1 MNGCGHLI
9 VATFCLCTWCAGVF
23 GAPGALLLGGTA
35 GDESGMRQIQQDMN
49 LFSADLETAGVAP
62 DAQVRLDER
71 APYDAA
77 AVDAALAALA
87 ERVKKGEIDRL
98 WVGVFGHAQQG
109 RHELLLKL
117 PRGAYPASRLAD
129 ALNALNIPQ
138 QVFCFNTLSR
148 ELADQL
154 LAGTRRDRLIVSA
167 VSRTGYR
174 NPPGIPGFFLREWR
188 EGKAENF
195 VELARCAM
203 LAAQR
208 SAAAR
213 EVFFDEQPLLAW
225 GGTAAEFPFSGIAAQ
240 ELPPLRATAVP
251 AAATKEEGGA
261 RSAVADDFDARIE
274 RRRLLLSLNGD
285 GALHVEERCEIVVQT
300 AAGAE
305 RLTAV
310 QLPSPAGAAAC
321 EILEASHLRPD
332 GASGEVQRRGDTMTL
347 RFPGLEPGS
356 RIVYAYRWD
365 EALSGAARTGAFLSR
380 EVPLAREYPQRELE
394 FVFGLPKK
402 FFAAW
407 RLYGLSGVPKAEA
420 GETPYN
426 RTYRFVLKDI
436 PAAEALPDLPPG
448 DAAGARA
455 VFSLVPD
462 WKSFAAQYITLID
475 GCDRLNAEGE
485 ALATRL
491 AAGAKD
497 KEAVLARLYNF
508 VNALRYDTT
517 PYGARALRPRLP
529 EAVLASGT
537 ADCKDKANLLIALA
551 RVHGVEGRMAL
562 LRRGGSSD
570 PEFPSWQ
577 FNHAIAYFP
586 NVPGY
591 PDGLWLD
598 ATDPDTPF
606 GTLPP
611 GDANRPA
618 LVLFADGARF
628 LPVKAAREENNVC
641 VREWRVRA
649 LPDGSVEGEWIGE
662 NRGIFAYAARRAW
675 KSRSPELRRFAAQ
688 HEVGSDWRGA
698 EVRAVT
704 AAEGDGVW
712 TERCA
717 FTAPRLTRPSLTRS
731 WERPF
736 EMPGRTAPMLLY
748 DGQGYTQIE
757 RVRFG
762 GGAGKSEMKTELWKA
777 ESPHYRARLSWRGTP
792 EAGEAELTISCL
804 GGQVDVNDYPKDRA
818 LWRAAAGCWNEIQE
832 KR

>member
-1 MNGCGHLI
+1 MNGCGHII
-9 VATFCLCTWCAGVF
+9 VATFCLCAWGVGAF
-23 GAPGALLLGGTA
+23 GASGALLLGGAA
-35 GDESGMRQIQQDMN
+35 GDESGMRQIQQDMD
-49 LFSADLETAGVAP
+49 LFSANLAPVGVAP
-62 DAQVRLDER
+62 GALVRLDER
-71 APYDAA
+71 APYDPA
-77 AVDAALAALA
+77 AVDAALAGLA

-109 RHELLLKL
+109 RRELLLKL
-117 PRGAYPASRLAD
+117 PRGTYPAPRLVKALD
-129 ALNALNIPQ
+129 AMDIPQ

-148 ELADQL
+148 ELADL
-154 LAGTRRDRLIVSA
+154 LVAGARRDRLVVSA
-167 VSRTGYR
+167 VSRAGYR

-188 EGKAENF
+188 EGRAENF
-195 VELARCAM
+195 VELTRNAT

-240 ELPPLRATAVP
+240 ELPPLRAAAVSTAV
-251 AAATKEEGGA
+251 TREKDGA
-261 RSAVADDFDARIE
+261 RSAVADGPDARIE

-310 QLPSPAGAAAC
+310 QLPPPAGASAC
-321 EILEASHLRPD
+321 EILEATHLRPD
-332 GASGEVQRRGDTMTL
+332 GASGDVQRRGDTMEL

-356 RIVYAYRWD
+356 RISYAYRWD

-394 FVFGLPKK
+394 FVFSLPKK

-407 RLYGLSGVPKAEA
+407 RLYGLSGAPGAEA
-420 GETPYN
+420 GETPYS
-426 RTYRFVLKDI
+426 RTYRFVLKDV
-436 PAAEALPDLPPG
+436 PAAEALPDLPPE

-462 WKSFAAQYITLID
+462 WKSFAAQYLALID

-485 ALATRL
+485 ALALRL

-497 KEAVLARLYNF
+497 KEAVLARLYDF
-508 VNALRYDTT
+508 VNALRYDIT

-551 RVHGVEGRMAL
+551 RVHGIEGRMAL

-586 NVPGY
+586 KLAGY

-598 ATDPDTPF
+598 ATDSETPF

-618 LVLFADGARF
+618 LVFFADGARF
-628 LPVKAAREENNVC
+628 LPVKAACEQNNVC

-649 LPDGSVEGEWIGE
+649 LPDGSAAGEWVGE

-675 KSRSPELRRFAAQ
+675 KNRSPELRRFAAQ

-698 EVRAVT
+698 EVRAAT
-704 AAEGDGVW
+704 AAEVGGVW
-712 TERCA
+712 TERVA
-717 FTAPRLTRPSLTRS
+717 FTAPRMAPPALTRAWGL
-731 WERPF
+731 PF

-748 DGQGYTQIE
+748 DGQGYTLVE

-762 GGAGKSEMKTELWKA
+762 GGAAKDAAKTELWTA
-777 ESPHYRARLSWRGTP
+777 ESPHYRARLTRRGTP
-792 EAGEAELTISCL
+792 EAWEAELTISGL
-804 GGQVDVNDYPKDRA
+804 GGRVAAADYPEDRA
-818 LWRAAAGCWNEIQE
+818 LWSAAAGHWDAIQE

>member
-1 MNGCGHLI
+1 MNGYGHI
-9 VATFCLCTWCAGVF
+9 IAATFCLCAWCVGAF
-23 GAPGALLLGGTA
+23 GAPGALLLGGAA
-35 GDESGMRQIQQDMN
+35 GDESGMRRIQQDMD
-49 LFSADLETAGVAP
+49 LFSADLEIAGVAP

-77 AVDAALAALA
+77 AVDAALAGVA

-98 WVGVFGHAQQG
+98 WIGVFGHAQQG

-117 PRGAYPASRLAD
+117 PRGAYPASRLAE
-129 ALNALNIPQ
+129 ALNALDIPQ

-148 ELADQL
+148 ELADRL
-154 LAGTRRDRLIVSA
+154 LAGARRDRLIVSA
-167 VSRTGYR
+167 VSRAGYR

-195 VELARCAM
+195 VELARSAT

-208 SAAAR
+208 SAAQH
-213 EVFFDEQPLLAW
+213 EVFFDEQPLLIW

-240 ELPPLRATAVP
+240 ELPPLRAAAVST
-251 AAATKEEGGA
+251 AAAKEENGV
-261 RSAVADDFDARIE
+261 RSTAADGFDARIE

-300 AAGAE
+300 TAGAE

-310 QLPSPAGAAAC
+310 QLPSPAGASAC
-321 EILEASHLRPD
+321 EILEAAHLRPD
-332 GASGEVQRRGDTMTL
+332 GVSGEVQRRSDTMTL
-347 RFPGLEPGS
+347 RFPGLQPGS

-380 EVPLAREYPQRELE
+380 EVPLGREYPQRELE

-402 FFAAW
+402 FSAAW
-407 RLYGLSGVPKAEA
+407 RLYGLPGAPKAEA
-420 GETPYN
+420 DETPYN

-436 PAAEALPDLPPG
+436 PAMEPLPDLPPE

-462 WKSFAAQYITLID
+462 WKSFIAQYTALID
-475 GCDRLNAEGE
+475 GCGRLNAEGE
-485 ALATRL
+485 ALAVRL

-497 KEAVLARLYNF
+497 KEAILARLYDF

-551 RVHGVEGRMAL
+551 RVHGIEGGLAL

-570 PEFPSWQ
+570 LKFPSWQ

-586 NVPGY
+586 DVAGY
-591 PDGLWLD
+591 PNGLWLD
-598 ATDPDTPF
+598 ATDPETPF

-611 GDANRPA
+611 GDANRSA
-618 LVLFADGARF
+618 LVFFADGARF

-641 VREWRVRA
+641 VREWRVRP
-649 LPDGSVEGEWIGE
+649 LSDGSVEGEWVE
-662 NRGIFAYAARRAW
+662 ESRGIFAYAARRAW

-688 HEVGSDWRGA
+688 HEIGSDWRGA
-698 EVRAVT
+698 EVRTVT
-704 AAEGDGVW
+704 AAEADGVW

-717 FTAPRLTRPSLTRS
+717 FTAPRLTRPALTRA
-731 WERPF
+731 WGLPF
-736 EMPGRTAPMLLY
+736 ELPGRTAPMLLY
-748 DGQGYTQIE
+748 DGQGYTLVE
-757 RVRFG
+757 RIRFG
-762 GGAGKSEMKTELWKA
+762 GGAVKNAEKTDLWTA
-777 ESPHYRARLSWRGTP
+777 ESPHYRGRLSWRGTP
-792 EAGEAELTISCL
+792 EAWEAELTISCH
-804 GGQVDVNDYPKDRA
+804 GGRVEASDYPKDRA